1 MGIVGLT
8 VSFYI
13 YDCFLLTKTFFL
25 SDKYYIL
32 ILFQVYEIDETSQ
45 EYLALHPMAVSKK
58 QKSLLKEHFEPVMS
72 DEDQSQSDSD
82 VSASSEDEPANIL
95 KAKSRVP
102 R

>member
-1 MGIVGLT
+1 
-8 VSFYI
+8 
-13 YDCFLLTKTFFL
+13 
-25 SDKYYIL
+25 
-32 ILFQVYEIDETSQ
+32 
-45 EYLALHPMAVSKK
+45 MAVSKK